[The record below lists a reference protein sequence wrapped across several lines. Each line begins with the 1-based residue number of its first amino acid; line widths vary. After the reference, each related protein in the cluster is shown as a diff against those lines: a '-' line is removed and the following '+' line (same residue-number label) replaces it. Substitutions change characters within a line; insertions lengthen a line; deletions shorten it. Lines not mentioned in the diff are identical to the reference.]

1 MYLSDIVRSGGCPSE
16 NEVTVAYCHFEWRKY
31 VQDIYSS
38 FYNEDDFIS
47 ACLASSSIPFFS
59 AKYGFKEH
67 RGHWCLDGGIFKNNP
82 KSFMKSNHPNLPI
95 IEINNV
101 KGGIETT
108 LILSNER
115 QEKLY
120 KKGYEDALTIVR
132 RYYDDLKDWG
142 NHGRIHI
149 DARYAILKYN
159 KSKISW
165 KNREHKFV
173 VDPEKMEENMDIDDD
188 FESFFSSESEESK
201 RLVCSSSTD
210 STEPMTSLLSSDAFS
225 DLSHLTDEMLTSVR
239 NSLGFLDETEE
250 CHIEYLAEIE

>member
-1 MYLSDIVRSGGCPSE
+1 M
-16 NEVTVAYCHFEWRKY
+16 
-31 VQDIYSS
+31 
-38 FYNEDDFIS
+38 
-47 ACLASSSIPFFS
+47 
-59 AKYGFKEH
+59 
-67 RGHWCLDGGIFKNNP
+67 
-82 KSFMKSNHPNLPI
+82 
-95 IEINNV
+95 
-101 KGGIETT
+101 
-108 LILSNER
+108 
-115 QEKLY
+115 
-120 KKGYEDALTIVR
+120 
-132 RYYDDLKDWG
+132 KDWG

-239 NSLGFLDETEE
+239 NSLGFIDETEE
-250 CHIEYLAEIE
+250 CHIEYLPEN